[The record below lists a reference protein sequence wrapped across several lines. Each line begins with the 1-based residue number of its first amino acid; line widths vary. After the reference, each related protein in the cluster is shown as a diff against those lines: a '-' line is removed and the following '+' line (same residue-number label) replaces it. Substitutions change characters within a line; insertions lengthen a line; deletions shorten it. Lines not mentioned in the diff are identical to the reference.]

1 MSPANYHIGVISPE
15 QFIAEHTFAY
25 IIKGEMHLY
34 DGSKSYVLK
43 SGECGLAR
51 KNRLVRFKKEKE
63 NGELEK
69 VFVFFDEPFLRAFQ
83 EKHQPVVTKFKPGET
98 TVRLPKNNLLPN
110 FIQSLLPYY
119 DHGKISE
126 AFADVKR
133 EELLIILLQ
142 AQPGLAG
149 LFFDYGIPEKINIE
163 EFMNRNYQFNVHT
176 SRFAYLT
183 GRSLSA
189 FKRDFKQIFNET
201 PNRWLV
207 QRRLQEAYFLIDK
220 KNKKPSEIYL
230 ELGFETLPHFSY
242 AFKKRFGIAPTE
254 LTEQKKKMPK
264 KLPV

>member
-1 MSPANYHIGVISPE
+1 
-15 QFIAEHTFAY
+15 
-25 IIKGEMHLY
+25 MHLY
-34 DGSKSYVLK
+34 DGSNSYVLR

-69 VFVFFDEPFLRAFQ
+69 VFVFFDEAFLRAFH
-83 EKHQPVVTKFKPGET
+83 EKHKPGVKKIRSGET
-98 TVRLPKNNLLPN
+98 ILRLPENSLIPN

-133 EELLIILLQ
+133 EELLLILLQ
-142 AQPGLAG
+142 AQPELAG
-149 LFFDYGIPEKINIE
+149 LFFDYGMPEKINIE
-163 EFMNRNYQFNVHT
+163 EFMNRNYQFNV
-176 SRFAYLT
+176 SINRFAHLT

-189 FKRDFKQIFNET
+189 FKRDFKQVFNDT
-201 PNRWLV
+201 PGRWLV

-220 KNKKPSEIYL
+220 NNQKSAKIYL

-242 AFKKRFGIAPTE
+242 AFKKHFGMAPTE
-254 LTEQKKKMPK
+254 LTDQKKNRP
-264 KLPV
+264 